1 VNIWLAC
8 ERPRGR
14 SCSLTLL
21 ERNNLVG
28 VILIVTIVF
37 VAFATVNV
45 EFVSR
50 STKHYVGRLGVL
62 GMEMTSQKRMVSV
75 RQAAEELGL
84 SVACVRKW
92 IAERRME
99 YVRLG
104 RAIRVPGSE
113 IDRLIAEGTIP
124 AKGLR

>member
-1 VNIWLAC
+1 MVN
-8 ERPRGR
+8 
-14 SCSLTLL
+14 
-21 ERNNLVG
+21 
-28 VILIVTIVF
+28 
-37 VAFATVNV
+37 
-45 EFVSR
+45 
-50 STKHYVGRLGVL
+50 
-62 GMEMTSQKRMVSV
+62 V

-92 IAERRME
+92 IGERRME

-104 RAIRVPGSE
+104 RAIRVPAAE